1 MPPSRSV
8 SLSGI
13 RSTLG
18 IGSAAID
25 PVHEP
30 RCDRISVTAPAD
42 ERVAGPDVELV
53 TRWWTA
59 AKGERRQYTRSA
71 VANAVIGIVK

>member
-13 RSTLG
+13 LSTLS

-30 RCDRISVTAPAD
+30 RGDRIFVTAPAD
-42 ERVAGPDVELV
+42 EGVAGPDVELV

-59 AKGERRQYTRSA
+59 AKGERRQDTRSA